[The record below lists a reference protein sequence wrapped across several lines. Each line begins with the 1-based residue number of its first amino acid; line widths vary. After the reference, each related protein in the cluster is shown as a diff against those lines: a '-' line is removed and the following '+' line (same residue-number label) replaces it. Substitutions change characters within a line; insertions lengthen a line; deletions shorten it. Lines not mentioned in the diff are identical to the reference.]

1 MEGCPKCDPGMV
13 AAFNLPRPMLAILMQ
28 RKIQKENRIML
39 PQCEPTNPV
48 LHLRLTEIE
57 TRESI
62 LEHLKDIS
70 EGRLWKKAGHSS
82 LQKYCE
88 QELGYSATEA
98 RELLTQIGEII
109 PASQLIS
116 TDPAIQFRID
126 ILKNWRKQKA
136 KALEIPAYQVIS
148 NRTLLELAER
158 APMTEQDLI
167 TVYGIGEKKLSAYGF
182 EITSTLRNT

>member
-1 MEGCPKCDPGMV
+1 
-13 AAFNLPRPMLAILMQ
+13 MLT
-28 RKIQKENRIML
+28 
-39 PQCEPTNPV
+39 QCEPTNPV
-48 LHLRLTEIE
+48 LHLRLTEME

-88 QELGYSATEA
+88 KELGYSPNEA

-109 PASQLIS
+109 PSSHLKSQ
-116 TDPAIQFRID
+116 DPAVQFRID
-126 ILKNWRKQKA
+126 VLRAWRKEKA
-136 KALEIPAYQVIS
+136 RSLEIPAYQVIS

-158 APMTEQDLI
+158 APSTHENLLTI
-167 TVYGIGEKKLSAYGF
+167 YGIGEKKLEAYGI
-182 EITSTLRNT
+182 EILSSLRNI